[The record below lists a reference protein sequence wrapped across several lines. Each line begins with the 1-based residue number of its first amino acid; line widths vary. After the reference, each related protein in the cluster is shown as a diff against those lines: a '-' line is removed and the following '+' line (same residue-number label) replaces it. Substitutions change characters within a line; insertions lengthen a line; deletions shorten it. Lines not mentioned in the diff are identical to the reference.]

1 MSLASFSQ
9 IASTERR
16 AASRARWPVFAGACA
31 IVAIAAAIQ
40 ARGGVNLD
48 VAWFMTFAER
58 VLQGARA
65 YIDVTDPNPPAA
77 ILVYLPAM
85 LGAAWSGLNA
95 EALVIGQTLGVAV
108 VACLAAT
115 SLERG
120 ATRDRALIAS
130 LIALTIAP
138 AAMFAERE
146 HYAALLATPACA
158 VMMALA
164 DGRSVS
170 ALARLAAGAAAG
182 AVVAF
187 KPHFATALLVPAFV
201 ATLQRRSLR
210 WIGWPE
216 VLGFVA
222 TLAAYG
228 ATIAIFFPAYLSDAL
243 PDALAVYAAAHA
255 PFASALEMPTTWYM
269 IAATLIA
276 ATLAARGALSAA
288 ARGAGWASVGF
299 AVAYFTQ
306 QRYQINHASSA
317 IELAAI
323 PMIEVLLAGRVAS
336 LLARTLVML
345 AAALAPAF
353 TLIQADLA
361 QSMGAPDVV
370 AVARKLMP
378 PDGRLAAISDSMEL
392 TFPAARRIG
401 GVWVNRHNSMWRYN
415 TAKWILDNRN
425 PDAAE
430 TARLNAVIATDR
442 ADLAEDISR
451 GAPDVVMIESREVRL
466 REMASPRIAAALA
479 PYRLAATVEG
489 VELWTRAP
497 KTGPAK

>member
-1 MSLASFSQ
+1 MSLASLSH
-9 IASTERR
+9 IASAEPR
-16 AASRARWPVFAGACA
+16 AISRARWPVVAGACA
-31 IVAIAAAIQ
+31 IVAVAAAIQ

-58 VLQGARA
+58 TLQGARA
-65 YIDVTDPNPPAA
+65 YVDVTDPNPPAA
-77 ILVYLPAM
+77 ILIYLPAM
-85 LGAAWSGLNA
+85 IAAAWSGLGA
-95 EALVIGQTLGVAV
+95 EALVVAQTLGAAILASVA
-108 VACLAAT
+108 AA
-115 SLERG
+115 SLERPG

-130 LIALTIAP
+130 LVALTIVP

-146 HYAALLATPACA
+146 HYAALLAAPVCA
-158 VMMALA
+158 VMMTLA
-164 DGRSVS
+164 DGRSIS
-170 ALARLAAGAAAG
+170 ALGRLAAGAAAG

-187 KPHFATALLVPAFV
+187 KPHFATALLVPALV

-216 VLGFVA
+216 LLGFAA
-222 TLAAYG
+222 TLAAYLV
-228 ATIAIFFPAYLSDAL
+228 AIAIFYPAYLSDAL
-243 PDALAVYAAAHA
+243 PDALAVYAAARA

-269 IAATLIA
+269 IAASLVA
-276 ATLAARGALSAA
+276 ATLAARCTLSAV

-299 AVAYFTQ
+299 AIAYFTQ

-323 PMIEVLLAGRVAS
+323 PMIEALFAGRIAS
-336 LLARTLVML
+336 LFERTIVML
-345 AAALAPAF
+345 VAALAPAF

-378 PDGRLAAISDSMEL
+378 PEGRLAAISDSMEL

-430 TARLNAVIATDR
+430 TARLNAVIASDR

-451 GAPDVVMIESREVRL
+451 GMPDVVMIESREVRL
-466 REMASPRIAAALA
+466 RETADARIAAALA
-479 PYRLAATVEG
+479 PYRLTATVDG
-489 VELWTRAP
+489 VELWTRA
-497 KTGPAK
+497 AK

>member
-1 MSLASFSQ
+1 MSLASLSH
-9 IASTERR
+9 IASAEPR
-16 AASRARWPVFAGACA
+16 ATGRARWPVATGGCA
-31 IVAIAAAIQ
+31 IVAVAAAIQ

-58 VLQGARA
+58 TLQGARA
-65 YIDVTDPNPPAA
+65 YVDVTDPNPPAA
-77 ILVYLPAM
+77 ILIYLPAM
-85 LGAAWSGLNA
+85 IAAAWSGVGA
-95 EALVIGQTLGVAV
+95 EALVVAQTLGAAVIACVAST
-108 VACLAAT
+108 A
-115 SLERG
+115 LERG

-130 LIALTIAP
+130 LVALTIVP

-146 HYAALLATPACA
+146 HYAALLAAPVCA
-158 VMMALA
+158 VMMTLA
-164 DGRSVS
+164 DGRSVG
-170 ALARLAAGAAAG
+170 AIARLAAGVAAG

-187 KPHFATALLVPAFV
+187 KPHFATALLVPALV

-216 VLGFVA
+216 LLGFAA
-222 TLAAYG
+222 TLAAYA
-228 ATIAIFFPAYLSDAL
+228 ATIAIFYPAYLSDAL
-243 PDALAVYAAAHA
+243 PDALAVYAAARA

-269 IAATLIA
+269 IAASLVA
-276 ATLAARGALSAA
+276 ATLAARCTLSAV

-299 AVAYFTQ
+299 AIAYFTQ

-323 PMIEVLLAGRVAS
+323 PMIEVLLAGRIAS
-336 LLARTLVML
+336 LFASTIVML
-345 AAALAPAF
+345 VAALAPAF

-378 PDGRLAAISDSMEL
+378 PEGRLAAISDSMEL

-430 TARLNAVIATDR
+430 TARLNAVIASDR

-451 GAPDVVMIESREVRL
+451 GMPDVVMIESREVRL
-466 REMASPRIAAALA
+466 RETADARIAAALA
-479 PYRLAATVEG
+479 PYRLTATVDG
-489 VELWTRAP
+489 VELWTRA
-497 KTGPAK
+497 AK

>member
-1 MSLASFSQ
+1 MTLASFSH
-9 IASTERR
+9 IASAEPR
-16 AASRARWPVFAGACA
+16 AISRARWPVAAGACA
-31 IVAIAAAIQ
+31 IVATAAAIQ

-58 VLQGARA
+58 TLQGARA
-65 YIDVTDPNPPAA
+65 YVDITDPNPPAA

-85 LGAAWSGLNA
+85 IAAAWSGLGA
-95 EALVIGQTLGVAV
+95 ETLVIAQTLGA
-108 VACLAAT
+108 AILASIAAT
-115 SLERG
+115 ALERG
-120 ATRDRALIAS
+120 AMRDSALIAS
-130 LIALTIAP
+130 LIALTIVP

-146 HYAALLATPACA
+146 HYAALLAAPACA

-164 DGRSVS
+164 DGRSVG

-187 KPHFATALLVPAFV
+187 KPHFATALLVPALV
-201 ATLQRRSLR
+201 ATWRRRSLH

-216 VLGFVA
+216 LAGFAA
-222 TLAAYG
+222 TLAAYV
-228 ATIAIFFPAYLSDAL
+228 AAVAIFYPAYLSDAL
-243 PDALAVYAAAHA
+243 PDALAVYAAARA

-269 IAATLIA
+269 IAASLIA
-276 ATLAARGALSAA
+276 ATLATRCDMSAV

-317 IELAAI
+317 IELAVI
-323 PMIEVLLAGRVAS
+323 PMIEVLLAGRIAH
-336 LLARTLVML
+336 LFGRALVML
-345 AAALAPAF
+345 TAALAPAF

-378 PDGRLAAISDSMEL
+378 SEGRLAAISDSMEL

-415 TAKWILDNRN
+415 TARWILDNRN

-430 TARLNAVIATDR
+430 TARLNAVIASDR

-451 GAPDVVMIESREVRL
+451 GMPDVVMIESREVRL
-466 REMASPRIAAALA
+466 REIANAQIAAALA

-489 VELWTRAP
+489 VELWTRA
-497 KTGPAK
+497 AK

>member
-1 MSLASFSQ
+1 MSLASLSN
-9 IASTERR
+9 IASAEPR
-16 AASRARWPVFAGACA
+16 ATGRARWPVVAGGCA
-31 IVAIAAAIQ
+31 IVAVAAATQ

-58 VLQGARA
+58 TLQGARA
-65 YIDVTDPNPPAA
+65 YVDVTDPNPPAA
-77 ILVYLPAM
+77 ILIYLPAM
-85 LGAAWSGLNA
+85 IAAAWSGVGA
-95 EALVIGQTLGVAV
+95 EALVVAQTLGAAILASVA
-108 VACLAAT
+108 AA
-115 SLERG
+115 SLERPG

-130 LIALTIAP
+130 LVALTIVP

-146 HYAALLATPACA
+146 HYAALLAAPACA
-158 VMMALA
+158 VMMTLA
-164 DGRSVS
+164 DGRSMS
-170 ALARLAAGAAAG
+170 ALGRLAAGAAAG

-187 KPHFATALLVPAFV
+187 KPHFATVLLVPALV

-216 VLGFVA
+216 LLGFAA
-222 TLAAYG
+222 TLAAYA
-228 ATIAIFFPAYLSDAL
+228 ATIAIFYPAYLSDAL
-243 PDALAVYAAAHA
+243 PDALAVYAAARA

-269 IAATLIA
+269 IAASLVA
-276 ATLAARGALSAA
+276 ATLAARCTLSAV

-299 AVAYFTQ
+299 AIAYFTQ

-317 IELAAI
+317 IEIAAI
-323 PMIEVLLAGRVAS
+323 PMIEALFAGRIAS
-336 LLARTLVML
+336 LFARTIVML
-345 AAALAPAF
+345 VAALAPAF

-378 PDGRLAAISDSMEL
+378 PEGRLAAISDSMEL

-430 TARLNAVIATDR
+430 TARLNAVIASDR

-451 GAPDVVMIESREVRL
+451 GMPDVVMIESREVRL
-466 REMASPRIAAALA
+466 RETADARIAAALA
-479 PYRLAATVEG
+479 PYRLTATVDG
-489 VELWTRAP
+489 VELWTRA
-497 KTGPAK
+497 AK